1 MKPACTTRVR
11 YVVKIAISTCK
22 NGSLGLNVFFVAC
35 VVALMPCESAQS
47 IPSTWGQSG
56 TTGSQGNSFF
66 RPQDDIFQGA
76 INRPEIAPPPGNFG
90 EVPPAGNIIPAG
102 VAGNAGAAIRN
113 VQSGNPM
120 GAFRSV
126 GGAGQQGA
134 SVIPAVGQIAGAV
147 GAGRTGLP
155 SGMGNIAQTVQAG
168 AQIVGAVGQIQGT
181 LGRFQQGGSGIQN
194 VAGMVGGVAGINQGM
209 GGLLNQGMGG
219 FNQGMGGF
227 GNQVMGSFG
236 QGRTPSLGGI
246 LQGLRG
252 QTGNGMFGN
261 GMGAGPFGQF
271 LGQNNQIM
279 LGMRF
284 LALLQQ
290 IFGMFFPV
298 NSAMQFNNANTGQ
311 SARTAFVNLMGA
323 NAGSANGFP
332 SSMPTGA
339 CDNSAAYQEQYQRVH
354 DALEGSSF
362 IGTVPEDGAQYG
374 ITTGSREEWANFF
387 TRLARVESGFNPNTA
402 ADING
407 TREGVLTSFGVYQ
420 MGQSQFNTF
429 GGGNIYNATDNTNAF
444 VRYAESMYFGTGSY
458 GAGGGQNR
466 LAGRSGNQW
475 LGLSAGYG
483 PLRRTLTGSQNS
495 NESFL
500 LASNAC

>member
-1 MKPACTTRVR
+1 
-11 YVVKIAISTCK
+11 
-22 NGSLGLNVFFVAC
+22 
-35 VVALMPCESAQS
+35 
-47 IPSTWGQSG
+47 
-56 TTGSQGNSFF
+56 
-66 RPQDDIFQGA
+66 
-76 INRPEIAPPPGNFG
+76 
-90 EVPPAGNIIPAG
+90 
-102 VAGNAGAAIRN
+102 
-113 VQSGNPM
+113 M
-120 GAFRSV
+120 GAFSAI
-126 GGAGQQGA
+126 GGAGQQGT
-134 SVIPAVGQIAGAV
+134 SMIPAVGQIAGAV

-155 SGMGNIAQTVQAG
+155 SGVSNIARTIQSG
-168 AQIVGAVGQIQGT
+168 AQVAGAVGQIQST
-181 LGRFQQGGSGIQN
+181 LGRFQQGGGSGLQN
-194 VAGMVGGVAGINQGM
+194 VAGMVGGVAGVNQA
-209 GGLLNQGMGG
+209 LGG
-219 FNQGMGGF
+219 FSQG
-227 GNQVMGSFG
+227 GS
-236 QGRTPSLGGI
+236 PNLNGI
-246 LQGLRG
+246 LQGLG
-252 QTGNGMFGN
+252 GGTASSMFGN
-261 GMGAGPFGQF
+261 GIGAGPFGQF
-271 LGQNNQIM
+271 MGQNNQIM
-279 LGMRF
+279 QGMQF
-284 LALLQQ
+284 VALLQQ
-290 IFGMFFPV
+290 IFGMFFPAD
-298 NSAMQFNNANTGQ
+298 SAMQFNNANTGQ
-311 SARTAFVNLMGA
+311 SARTAFANLMGA

-407 TREGVLTSFGVYQ
+407 TREGGLTSFGVYQ